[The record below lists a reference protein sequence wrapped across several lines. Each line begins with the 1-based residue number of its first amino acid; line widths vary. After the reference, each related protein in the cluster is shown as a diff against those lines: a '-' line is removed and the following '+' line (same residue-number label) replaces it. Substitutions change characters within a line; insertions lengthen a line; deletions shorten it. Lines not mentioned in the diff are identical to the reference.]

1 VASWQLK
8 KSFKTFIYLTEILF
22 IMDEL
27 ELKYDSKKVKEFT
40 KKYGTILLIL
50 IPIFLAIFFRAYPYS
65 LPITDQTARDSMEN
79 NIKAQIQNEIITQA
93 QDIDQNTLNTL
104 TNQRYQSY
112 VSENKEIIEE
122 QTKLLSDQIKQF
134 YKDDSGQTYLLAID
148 PYHYLRQTDNI
159 LENGHVGDE
168 LIDGTPH
175 DNHMLAPNGRTMHNS
190 FHPYITAQLHKI
202 SQVFGNDST
211 LKTIFII
218 PLIFAALAVIPAFFI
233 TRKIT
238 GKLGATVAAVTV
250 AIHQSF
256 LGRTPAGFADT
267 DAYTIFFPLVIVWLF
282 LESFTR
288 TNSKQKYIFGSLAG
302 LATGL
307 FAFAWGGWWYLFDIL
322 VATLGIYFIYLL
334 IKYKKNVFKKI
345 KTKNLIKTTISYLAS
360 STLFVIL
367 FTSVADFLT
376 FYRSP
381 MGVIFIKQAAHSTLW
396 PNVYTTVAELNT
408 ITLPQVINALGG
420 KLLFGIAAL
429 GILLVFLKKKK
440 LQTEIKY
447 GILLLVWFAVTL
459 YTSTKGARFVM
470 YAVPIFAIGLGIF
483 YGRIYTLLTNY
494 GSKELDLNKKLLS
507 ISLIVLTI
515 LSFVPMVKTAHQT
528 ALYEVPSFTDS
539 WYTALTKIKEETPEN
554 SIVNSWWDFGHW
566 FKYWTDRAV
575 TFDGASQDTPPAHW
589 IGKTMLTSN
598 EDESIAILRMLDCG
612 SNDAYDLLLEESNDP
627 LLTKKTIDKIILQEK
642 NTAKNTLLQY
652 TDNPDQI
659 LEKTHCQPP
668 EDYFITSEDMV
679 SKAGVWAHFGSW
691 DFERAYAYNTVKEN
705 NKETAIAQLQEK
717 LTYSQE
723 EAESTFRQLN
733 GLTDQ
738 EANQWIAPYPSYSNI
753 GQCYEQNTTIACSN
767 GIVIENNRA
776 YAQSEQGAI
785 EIKHYRDDKQ
795 IYTSEEGTE
804 EIAVAY
810 VPKYQTVMIM
820 DPALLG
826 STFTEL
832 YFYEGQNL
840 NNFELFDF
848 QQGTDGFRIYTWK
861 VKWT

>member
-1 VASWQLK
+1 
-8 KSFKTFIYLTEILF
+8 
-22 IMDEL
+22 MDEL
-27 ELKYDSKKVKEFT
+27 ELKYDSKKVKEFA

-50 IPIFLAIFFRAYPYS
+50 IPIFLAIFFRAYPYT
-65 LPITDQTARDSMEN
+65 LPITDQTAQQNIEN
-79 NIKAQIQNEIITQA
+79 NIKAQIQNEIYSQA

-104 TNQRYQSY
+104 TEQRYQSY
-112 VSENKEIIEE
+112 LATNKDAIDQ

-134 YKDDSGQTYLLAID
+134 YKDDTGQTYLLAID
-148 PYHYLRQTDNI
+148 PYHYLRQTDNT

-168 LIDGTPH
+168 IMDGQPH
-175 DNHMLAPNGRTMHNS
+175 DNHMLAPNGREVHNS

-238 GKLGATVAAVTV
+238 GKLGATIAAVVV
-250 AIHQSF
+250 AIHQAF

-267 DAYTIFFPLVIVWLF
+267 DAYGIFFPLVIVWLF

-322 VATLGIYFIYLL
+322 IATLAIYFIYLL
-334 IKYKKNVFKKI
+334 IKYKKNVFKKL

-360 STLFVIL
+360 SALFVTI

-376 FYRSP
+376 FYSSP
-381 MGVIFIKQAAHSTLW
+381 IGVVFLKEAARSTLW
-396 PNVYTTVAELNT
+396 PNVYTTVAELNN
-408 ITLPQVINALGG
+408 ISLPQVISALGG
-420 KLLFGIAAL
+420 KLLFGIAAV

-470 YAVPIFAIGLGIF
+470 YVVPIFAIGLGIF
-483 YGRIYTLLTNY
+483 YGKIYTLLTNY

-507 ISLIVLTI
+507 AGLIILVI
-515 LSFVPMVKTAHQT
+515 LSFVPMIKTAHQT
-528 ALYEVPSFTDS
+528 ALHEVPSFSDS

-566 FKYWTDRAV
+566 FKYWTNRAV

-589 IGKTMLTSN
+589 IGKVLLTSN
-598 EDESIAILRMLDCG
+598 EDEAVAILRMLDCG
-612 SNDAYDLLLEESNDP
+612 SNDAYDLLLEETNDP
-627 LLTKKTIDKIILQEK
+627 LLTKKIIDKIILEDK
-642 NTAKNTLLQY
+642 NTAKNTLSQY
-652 TDNPDQI
+652 TENPDLI
-659 LEKTHCQPP
+659 LEKTHCSPP

-679 SKAGVWAHFGSW
+679 AKAGVWAHFGSW
-691 DFERAYAYNTVKEN
+691 NFENAYAYNTVKSN
-705 NKETAIAQLQEK
+705 NKERAITLLKEK
-717 LTYSQE
+717 LGYSQE
-723 EAESTFRQLN
+723 KAESTFRQLN

-738 EANQWIAPYPSYSNI
+738 EANNWIAPYPSYSNT
-753 GQCYEQNTTIACSN
+753 GQCYEQNTTIVCSN
-767 GIVIENNRA
+767 GVIIEDNKA
-776 YAQSEQGAI
+776 FVQTEQGTI
-785 EIKHYRDDKQ
+785 EIKHYRDNKK
-795 IYTSEEGTE
+795 IYTNEGTE

-810 VPKYQTVMIM
+810 IPDSQTVMIM

-826 STFTEL
+826 SIFTEL
-832 YFYEGQNL
+832 YFYEGENL
-840 NNFELFDF
+840 DNFKLFDA
-848 QQGTDGFRIYTWK
+848 QRGTDGFKIYTWK
-861 VKWT
+861 VKWTSQS